1 MDRNELARDLLERIR
16 RQIPLTTA
24 MDVCRL
30 EIGDES
36 LVLAMPLGPNS
47 NDKGTGFAGSLY
59 SLCVLASWALVT
71 AILEEAGIRV
81 PVVVAS
87 SNTDF
92 RRPLMVGEIVAVARL
107 AGGATRETLVSEFRE
122 KGSAKPAVETAIEAD
137 GKLFCRFQG
146 TFAARGWSRPK
157 ARSLHRPQ
165 VSRRGHV

>member
-1 MDRNELARDLLERIR
+1 MDRNELARDLLDRIR
-16 RQIPLTTA
+16 RQIPLTAA
-24 MDVCRL
+24 MGLARL
-30 EIGDES
+30 EIHDDR

-71 AILEEAGIRV
+71 ETLEEAGIRV

-92 RRPLMVGEIVAVARL
+92 RRPIMIGEIVAVARL

-122 KGSAKPAVETAIEAD
+122 KGTIKPAVEAVVEEG
-137 GKLFCRFQG
+137 GKMFCRFG
-146 TFAARGWSRPK
+146 ATFVARR
-157 ARSLHRPQ
+157 
-165 VSRRGHV
+165 